1 MTGKK
6 YDKINVVTL
15 GCAKNLVDSE
25 VLVRQLVASG
35 FGIAHNYNN
44 IEARKVIINTCG
56 FINDAKQESIEM
68 ILQYVQ
74 AKKSGKIDYLYV
86 MGCLSERYKYELQH
100 EIPEVD
106 RYFGVNDVC
115 KILEELG
122 GNYHKELIGE
132 RILFTPD
139 HYAYL
144 KVSEGCD
151 RRCSFCAIPLIRGKQ
166 RSKSFEELYS
176 EADYLASNGVRE
188 LILIAQDI
196 TAYGNDLYGEQKL
209 VKLLELL
216 ENVRGIEWIRLHYTY
231 PAGFPSGLKEIIRD
245 NPKICNYIDIPF
257 QHISDKVLRK
267 MHRGINHTETISL
280 IAGIRETIPDIAIRT
295 TLLVGHPGEGE
306 NEFRDLKSFVQK
318 QQFERLG
325 VFRYSEEEGTYA
337 ARYYKDEI
345 PERIKQERY
354 EEIME
359 MQRDISLD
367 INKKKIGEMIRVLI
381 DSREGEYAVGRT
393 EFDSPEV
400 DNDVLLMDPNGNL
413 KPGEF
418 YMVRI
423 TGAAEYELFG
433 ELITLK
439 A

>member
-1 MTGKK
+1 LIHCLPH
-6 YDKINVVTL
+6 KINIVTL

-25 VLVRQLVASG
+25 VLVKQLAASG
-35 FGIAHNYNN
+35 FQIAHNYSD
-44 IEARKVIINTCG
+44 IKARKVIINTCG
-56 FINDAKQESIEM
+56 FINDAKEESIDM
-68 ILQYVQ
+68 ILQYVH
-74 AKKSGKIDYLYV
+74 AKKSGKIDKLYV
-86 MGCLSERYKYELQH
+86 MGCLSERYKHELQH

-106 RYFGVNDVC
+106 RYFGVNDVPE
-115 KILEELG
+115 ILEELG
-122 GNYHKELIGE
+122 GHYHKELIGK
-132 RILFTPD
+132 RILSTPN
-139 HYAYL
+139 HSAYL

-166 RSKSFEELYS
+166 RSKSLGELYS
-176 EADYLASNGVRE
+176 ETDYLASNGVRE
-188 LILIAQDI
+188 LILIAQDL

-209 VKLLELL
+209 VRLLELL
-216 ENVRGIEWIRLHYTY
+216 DNIRGIEWIRLHYTY
-231 PAGFPSGLKEIIRD
+231 PAGFPSGLTEIIRD

-267 MHRGINHTETISL
+267 MHRGINRTETISL
-280 IAGIRETIPDIAIRT
+280 ITRIRETVPGIAIRT

-306 NEFRDLKSFVQK
+306 NEFRDLKNFVQT
-318 QQFERLG
+318 QRFERLG
-325 VFRYSEEEGTYA
+325 VFRYSEEDGTYA
-337 ARYYKDEI
+337 ARYFKDEI

-367 INKKKIGEMIRVLI
+367 INKKKIGETVRVLI
-381 DSREGEYAVGRT
+381 DSREGGYAVGRT

-400 DNDVLLMDPNGNL
+400 DNDILLADPYENL

-418 YMVRI
+418 HLARI

-433 ELITLK
+433 ELIT
-439 A
+439 